1 MLTEKKP
8 KAERFL
14 HKSVEPAL
22 EHYLNIKVN
31 GFSVNKGGTA
41 DLDYWSLDS
50 HLED

>member
-31 GFSVNKGGTA
+31 GFPLIRVVPPILIIGP
-41 DLDYWSLDS
+41 LILI
-50 HLED
+50 